1 MGEGREIR
9 EGEIKWMSHFGS
21 NVNAASF
28 QSVNAS
34 IWKTN
39 AIKLFQKLVCC
50 SYFFF
55 TSNVGK
61 SLSWFSELSLLYRN
75 RHMKVN

>member
-9 EGEIKWMSHFGS
+9 EGEIEWMSHFGS

-39 AIKLFQKLVCC
+39 AIKLFQKLV
-50 SYFFF
+50 FLF
-55 TSNVGK
+55 
-61 SLSWFSELSLLYRN
+61 SLFLHFKCWQNSVVIF
-75 RHMKVN
+75 

>member
-1 MGEGREIR
+1 
-9 EGEIKWMSHFGS
+9 MSHFGS

-50 SYFFF
+50 SSFLCSKSWEKSVMVFCTF
-55 TSNVGK
+55 TSVCKQAEAYKG
-61 SLSWFSELSLLYRN
+61 
-75 RHMKVN
+75 